1 MTSFLFDSGRQ
12 AFLEGTIAYLTDSIR
27 TTLVDHAIFTPLAST
42 DFVDQLGLNGTGDS
56 IADLGGNIGEL
67 TDAAGTFSAAMVGH
81 YVDIQGATT
90 PSNDSTA
97 GTGFLITAFT
107 SATVIEYANPGV
119 IVTEAFA
126 GTWKVYARVGNSG
139 DATIA
144 SQPLLASKTSTDG
157 VADAADTTVNN
168 VPTMAALESIVLFK
182 DTGTESTSQLIAK
195 IDVGTGLPVTPNGG
209 DILIQWAA
217 TADRIFRL

>member
-1 MTSFLFDSGRQ
+1 MASFIFDSGRQ
-12 AFLEGTIAYLTDSIR
+12 AFLEGTIAYLTDTIR
-27 TTLVDHAIFTPLAST
+27 TTLVDHAIFTPVAGS
-42 DFVDQLGLNGTGDS
+42 DFVDQLGLSGTGDS
-56 IADLGGNIGEL
+56 IADLGGNVGEL

-90 PSNDSTA
+90 GTNDSTA

-107 SATVIEYANPGV
+107 SATVIEYTNPGT
-119 IVTEAFA
+119 ITTEAFT
-126 GTWKVYARVGNSG
+126 GTWKVYARVGDVG
-139 DATIA
+139 AATIA
-144 SQPLLASKTSTDG
+144 SQPTLASKTSTDG
-157 VADAADTTVNN
+157 VADAADVTVSN

-209 DILIQWAA
+209 DILIQWDAGA
-217 TADRIFRL
+217 NRIFKL